1 MLAANKIVLTPEE
14 EKKIEITDFGLG
26 NLENEGL
33 QIVVYENNE
42 SYCAKELVLLPNQVC
57 SEHKHPH
64 RGNQPG
70 KMETF
75 RCLFGQVWLFV
86 EGETLNETNRFLKN
100 VDSNYFKAGKSIHLL
115 PGDQYTIQPD
125 TFHWFVSGEKGAIV
139 SEFSTPSDDATDIFR
154 NPSIVRT

>member
-14 EKKIEITDFGLG
+14 EDNIEITDFGLG

-42 SYCAKELVLLPNQVC
+42 YYCAKELVLMPNQVC
-57 SEHKHPH
+57 SEHKHPP

-100 VDSNYFKAGKSIHLL
+100 VDSTFFKAGKLIQLN
-115 PGDQYTIQPD
+115 PGGQYTIQPD
-125 TFHWFVSGEKGAIV
+125 TFHWFVSGEEGAIV
-139 SEFSTPSDDATDIFR
+139 SEFSMPSDDTTDVFR
-154 NPSIVRT
+154 NPHIVRT